1 MKKVNWSRYKSKPFI
16 FTIIGTFFF
25 FSLFLAFMS
34 FADEKGK
41 EGSKAA
47 SEKVVPSAGMPEKAS
62 ADDIQGGKAIYFKKC
77 VWCHG
82 PTGAGDGP
90 GADRLWPRPR
100 NFNAGTFKIRH
111 TGSGELPTEQ
121 DLFLTVTHG
130 LPGSAMPAW
139 GAILSDKERMQVVRF
154 VRTELVKDRNFT
166 DKDTEEYHVIDF
178 GKQVSSSK
186 DSIEK
191 GKQVFMT
198 KGKCAECHGSEGRGD
213 GNKTQKDEWGFPIL
227 PADLHKCWNFRGN
240 REDPYNPKNI
250 FREVSTGLNGTP
262 MPSFADVL
270 SVEDRW
276 NVANFAISLCPPRK
290 IDPNTNKPI
299 MDFVVKSTYNKGEIP
314 TDFNNKEWVSTEAT
328 YVGLAGQ
335 ITEKPRNFVRLV
347 DEVWVKSLYN
357 DKEVAFFLEW
367 DDRNKSVGQP
377 ETGNYELT
385 PAEVKEVPP
394 AGDPVA
400 AKGADGWSVF
410 NDSVGIQF
418 AAKWE
423 SLNAPEKPRFI
434 FGDEKNPADIWKWD
448 ASGGIAEYTG
458 KGIANPLTRRDAK
471 DVKILAS
478 NYTDGHWRVILIRD
492 RSTSDTE
499 ADAQFVTGKFIPTSF
514 YIWDGNNGD
523 KGAKTSIST
532 WYYTILKPPVPT
544 KVYSIPVV
552 VVFFVIGFEFWLR
565 KKFEKK
571 K

>member
-1 MKKVNWSRYKSKPFI
+1 
-16 FTIIGTFFF
+16 
-25 FSLFLAFMS
+25 MS

-41 EGSKAA
+41 EGGKAA
-47 SEKVVPSAGMPEKAS
+47 HEKVVPSAGMPEKAS
-62 ADDIQGGKAIYFKKC
+62 AEDLQAGKAIYFKKC

-82 PTGAGDGP
+82 PKGAGDGP

-100 NFNAGTFKIRH
+100 NFNAGTFKVRH

-121 DLFLTVTHG
+121 DLFLTITHG

-139 GAILSDKERMQVVRF
+139 SGILSDKERMQVVRF
-154 VRTELVKDRNFT
+154 LRTELVTDRNFL
-166 DKDTEEYHVIDF
+166 DKDTEEFHVIDF

-191 GKQVFMT
+191 GKQVYMT
-198 KGKCAECHGSEGRGD
+198 KGKCVECHGTEGRGD

-276 NVANFAISLCPPRK
+276 NVANFVISLCPPRK

-299 MDFVVKSTYNKGEIP
+299 MDFVVKSTYHKGEIP
-314 TDFNNKEWVSTEAT
+314 ADFNSKEWVSADAT

-357 DKEVAFFLEW
+357 DKEIAYSLEL

-385 PAEVKEVPP
+385 PADVKEVPP

-400 AKGADGWSVF
+400 AKGADGWPAF
-410 NDSVGIQF
+410 NDSV
-418 AAKWE
+418 
-423 SLNAPEKPRFI
+423 
-434 FGDEKNPADIWKWD
+434 
-448 ASGGIAEYTG
+448 
-458 KGIANPLTRRDAK
+458 
-471 DVKILAS
+471 
-478 NYTDGHWRVILIRD
+478 
-492 RSTSDTE
+492 
-499 ADAQFVTGKFIPTSF
+499 
-514 YIWDGNNGD
+514 
-523 KGAKTSIST
+523 
-532 WYYTILKPPVPT
+532 
-544 KVYSIPVV
+544 
-552 VVFFVIGFEFWLR
+552 
-565 KKFEKK
+565 
-571 K
+571 